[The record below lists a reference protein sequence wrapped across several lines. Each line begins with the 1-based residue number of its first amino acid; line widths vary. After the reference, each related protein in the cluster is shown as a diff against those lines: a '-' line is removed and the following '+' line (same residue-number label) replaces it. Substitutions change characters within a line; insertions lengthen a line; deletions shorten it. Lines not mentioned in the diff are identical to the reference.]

1 LLNNDNIS
9 VVPENLQYVG
19 GVNDGL
25 TYPLTLNQSSRNY
38 VQGEQNRVLS
48 LQEQYVFERNASL
61 KFRLSSKFQF
71 VMNNSISGTT
81 TFNDFKNNLYYVN
94 PELSVE
100 GLQPWG
106 GYPQYYEFDF
116 FRNDSTNSHID
127 FKPVSAYSYNWSFAV
142 TYPHKNVDVKMSY
155 LAPDGVAI
163 NFSASTG
170 IPYIIK
176 KKKING
182 KPLIV
187 FECPVPHNLTTLNY
201 VLLPVTFN
209 NKNIYPIYS
218 LGDEGYGSEIYKFTI
233 YDIGYGTA
241 FTENDLGTFKKVVD
255 PLNIE
260 ETTSIYY
267 CREHKVLVTNDDM
280 NVVKAGYELNG
291 FNPDKK
297 LEYSA
302 LTPNN
307 VRRISIKN
315 ATNSYSVISKKDIVI
330 TGITDNNG
338 LPITKVFYTLIN
350 KGYAGYFNKPKIPNQ
365 NRGGLKMGWDFNISS
380 GGTNNWWTDT
390 NLDAVI
396 PLSVGSYQQSN
407 SEGVGGK
414 AGKTGVGGSSNNGAS
429 FTFYYNLPLTTDT
442 TLIGDFCEF
451 NKFTQSEFVISENY
465 HKINYNQSVFPTSS
479 TPENSD
485 GYYYKPHYEVELRVF
500 SVYVESFNGASA
512 IDNLPNWAY
521 YSNKYNKWIWRDLY
535 EVGFIDQD
543 GNGVDHPFTNDASYV
558 FDNFIFKLIPEGR
571 TNKGFTE
578 VIYQPLS
585 DDCQ

>member
-1 LLNNDNIS
+1 
-9 VVPENLQYVG
+9 
-19 GVNDGL
+19 
-25 TYPLTLNQSSRNY
+25 
-38 VQGEQNRVLS
+38 
-48 LQEQYVFERNASL
+48 
-61 KFRLSSKFQF
+61 
-71 VMNNSISGTT
+71 
-81 TFNDFKNNLYYVN
+81 
-94 PELSVE
+94 
-100 GLQPWG
+100 
-106 GYPQYYEFDF
+106 
-116 FRNDSTNSHID
+116 
-127 FKPVSAYSYNWSFAV
+127 VSAYSYNWSFAV
-142 TYPHKNVDVKMSY
+142 TYPHKNVDAKMSY

-241 FTENDLGTFKKVVD
+241 FTENNLGTFKKVVD

-396 PLSVGSYQQSN
+396 PLRVGSYQQSN
-407 SEGVGGK
+407 SGGVGGK

>member
-1 LLNNDNIS
+1 MEQMNKFTLIPSAQQYKSAPAND
-9 VVPENLQYVG
+9 
-19 GVNDGL
+19 
-25 TYPLTLNQSSRNY
+25 
-38 VQGEQNRVLS
+38 
-48 LQEQYVFERNASL
+48 QEI
-61 KFRLSSKFQF
+61 
-71 VMNNSISGTT
+71 SISLEEKQQELTEYDRSSTVSLADVYDSERQGCTIFRPTFKISYLYGNVITGTT
-81 TFNDFKNNLYYVN
+81 EYLPFKNNLFYVGADASIQN
-94 PELSVE
+94 NVWK
-100 GLQPWG
+100 GF
-106 GYPQYYEFDF
+106 PQYYEFDF

-127 FKPVSAYSYNWSFAV
+127 FKPVSAYSYNWSFAI
-142 TYPHKNVDVKMSY
+142 TYPHKNVDAKMSY

-396 PLSVGSYQQSN
+396 PLRVGSYQQSN
-407 SEGVGGK
+407 SGGVGGK